1 MNIYFLITSK
11 QPIKLCSHLCLKLLI
26 SQDGLRKEYPT
37 IVNLSH
43 NHNHRINVADAMI
56 HRPVRDD
63 IKEKFVQLFRN
74 HHPPSRALHIHKQDL
89 MEEYNEE
96 YYKVA
101 ADSAICPP
109 LSAVYRLFHKEFKKD
124 YGEEQNSIH
133 EYLQKIANKVEKNTK
148 IKSKVMDNG
157 DVVVAALPPL
167 MERCHSLKT
176 SGNTVFIDSGG
187 NMDWYNCRVFLLLCD
202 SNVGGLPLGF
212 FLSTSETEECISTG
226 LELLKSILPASCF
239 GDSTSKCSVQFM
251 TDDCQAEINALRK
264 IFPASDVLLCTFHI
278 LQAVWR
284 WLLQGEHGIDQ
295 LDRQHLYS
303 LFKKTVFAGTSDD
316 FEFSCKKLLEDSVVN
331 KYNNFVCYIKKYISR
346 SSMWAHSFRTTVR
359 GNNTNNIVEGAMRVM
374 KDCILSRTKAY
385 NPIQLFKFLEME
397 FCQFYTMKIE
407 DMLNGKYWSKRS
419 KYFPE
424 ENKLE
429 DLEIKKAES
438 LHITVVHK
446 KSLQEYNLDLEAGLC
461 SCFKGKQGA
470 PCSHQH
476 KASVFL
482 KRSGPNTIPLD
493 SQSKLFLHWL
503 AHGKTGDDNFYL
515 SLDMYI
521 NENQSNMSMSTLS
534 PAWSLPVPVT
544 SPIDIVLNTEPETSE
559 QTPNLDWDSLQL
571 RWMNLVSK
579 KKDNNNEAEFRAVEK
594 ATTMD
599 SESNVIEA
607 LINMVQYHPLLWNPQ
622 HRDYKDKQKC
632 LMKWNFIGTQLNL
645 DAQTA
650 LSAPPSPDYEPVPK
664 MRSTYSSVS
673 SSPIPSLSQAQTALS
688 ASPSPDYEPV
698 PKMRSTYSSVSI
710 PSLSQAQ
717 TALSAPPSPD
727 YEPVPKMRSTYSS
740 VSIPSLSQ
748 AQTALSAPPSPDY
761 EPAPKM
767 RSTYSSVSS
776 SPIPSLSQA
785 QTALSPDSFISP
797 CSSPIDPPPSC
808 PPTSKPGKASQQ
820 FLKYI
825 RAREEAAA
833 AAAASS
839 IPIHEN
845 TRWTSSKTRG
855 GQVP

>member
-1 MNIYFLITSK
+1 
-11 QPIKLCSHLCLKLLI
+11 
-26 SQDGLRKEYPT
+26 
-37 IVNLSH
+37 
-43 NHNHRINVADAMI
+43 MI

-446 KSLQEYNLDLEAGLC
+446 KSLQEYNVDLEAGLC

-470 PCSHQH
+470 PCSHQHKASVFLKRSGPNTIPLDSQSNPICLCLHSTPCSHQH

-594 ATTMD
+594 ATTYL
-599 SESNVIEA
+599 EN
-607 LINMVQYHPLLWNPQ
+607 
-622 HRDYKDKQKC
+622 C
-632 LMKWNFIGTQLNL
+632 
-645 DAQTA
+645 
-650 LSAPPSPDYEPVPK
+650 
-664 MRSTYSSVS
+664 S
-673 SSPIPSLSQAQTALS
+673 SSA
-688 ASPSPDYEPV
+688 
-698 PKMRSTYSSVSI
+698 
-710 PSLSQAQ
+710 
-717 TALSAPPSPD
+717 
-727 YEPVPKMRSTYSS
+727 
-740 VSIPSLSQ
+740 
-748 AQTALSAPPSPDY
+748 
-761 EPAPKM
+761 
-767 RSTYSSVSS
+767 
-776 SPIPSLSQA
+776 
-785 QTALSPDSFISP
+785 FISALHSIGKSFKSRKLGRTIP
-797 CSSPIDPPPSC
+797 VQ
-808 PPTSKPGKASQQ
+808 PTSISRRKSNLGTRKHASTGRP
-820 FLKYI
+820 KK
-825 RAREEAAA
+825 
-833 AAAASS
+833 
-839 IPIHEN
+839 
-845 TRWTSSKTRG
+845 TSQVNHSYVKTKGMRRKKLPHSLQYCVDNNVSL
-855 GQVP
+855 GQ